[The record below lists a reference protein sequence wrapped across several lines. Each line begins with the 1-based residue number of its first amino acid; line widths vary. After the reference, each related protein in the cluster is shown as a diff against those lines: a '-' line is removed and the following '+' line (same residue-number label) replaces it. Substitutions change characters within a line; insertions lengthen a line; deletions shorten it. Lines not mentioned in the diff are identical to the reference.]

1 MASRKPAHG
10 QKAYIQARII
20 NRLREARGGWV
31 SMSELISYC
40 YGTALISAARESIT
54 AIICRM
60 RKAGWP
66 IGGGKTTK
74 GRGYRYLAET
84 QPEQRAA

>member
-1 MASRKPAHG
+1 MSGHKPRHG

-20 NRLREARGGWV
+20 NRLRAAGGGWV
-31 SMSELISYC
+31 SMAELIQHC
-40 YGTALISAARESIT
+40 YGTALFLAARASIT

-66 IGGGKTTK
+66 IGGGKQTK
-74 GRGYRYLAET
+74 GLGYRYLIEGT
-84 QPEQRAA
+84 P